1 MKDHLRKALHLQ
13 EGEKIR
19 PVLALGFLL
28 LSNSMAQQIA
38 KIVSV
43 SGFLKKGGANQILIL
58 WLIDMTLILLLAGL
72 QSLIVD
78 RFKRA
83 TLMRWMIIGLA
94 VVYLTLRLMFLLQVR
109 EQIIYAITFI
119 LVDLQWMFFPII
131 FWILANDVFNMAQ
144 AKRIFPL
151 IASWSFAGKILGIGF
166 SAASPSLL
174 NWLGMNVEEVLVL
187 NALIYLLA
195 YLATAIGLRRVKVR
209 ETISKQATMRETL
222 VEGWD
227 FVQNIPAFR
236 YLALAIAA
244 VSVTLTINE
253 FNFLVVSDTAFSSR
267 DSYQQFYSFY
277 QMGLTLASLATQGL
291 LTSRIIQ
298 RIRLKNAF
306 IIQPAATLACT
317 VWMTVQASIIGAVGG
332 MILAKL
338 SQKTI
343 DESARKAFQ
352 SIVPEERRGRV
363 SIFTDSYLPAG
374 ATILGSLLTLAILSI
389 GSQLG
394 SSVPFYAYMAVAAL
408 AGLLAVWAAFRM
420 SRVYDTSMLNW
431 RLKRRQR
438 AASVLD
444 KLDF

>member
-13 EGEKIR
+13 PGEKIG
-19 PVLALGFLL
+19 PLLTFGFLL

-38 KIVSV
+38 KIASV
-43 SGFLKKGGANQILIL
+43 TGFLKKGGANQVLIL
-58 WLIDMTLILLLAGL
+58 WLIDMTLILLIAGL

-78 RFKRA
+78 RFKRS
-83 TLMRWMIIGLA
+83 TLMRWMVIGLV
-94 VVYLTLRLMFLLQVR
+94 VVYLSLRLMFLLQVS
-109 EQIIYAITFI
+109 EQVIYAITFI
-119 LVDLQWMFFPII
+119 LVDVQWMFFPLI
-131 FWILANDVFNMAQ
+131 FWILANDVFSMAQ
-144 AKRIFPL
+144 AKRVFPL

-166 SAASPSLL
+166 SAASPTLL
-174 NWLGMNVEEVLVL
+174 EWLGMNVEDVLVL

-195 YLATAIGLRRVKVR
+195 YFSITIGLRRIQVR
-209 ETISKQATMRETL
+209 EAFSQQATMRETL

-227 FVQNIPAFR
+227 FVQNVPAFR

-253 FNFLVVSDTAFSSR
+253 FNFLVVSDTAFDSR
-267 DSYQQFYSFY
+267 SSYQRFYSFY
-277 QMGLTLASLATQGL
+277 QMGLTLASLAMQSL
-291 LTSRIIQ
+291 LTGRIIK
-298 RIRLKNAF
+298 RIRLKNTF
-306 IIQPAATLACT
+306 VIQPATALACAA
-317 VWMTVQASIIGAVGG
+317 WMVIQANIVGAVGG
-332 MILAKL
+332 MLLAKL

-374 ATILGSLLTLAILSI
+374 ATILGSLITLAILHV
-389 GSQLG
+389 GPQLG
-394 SSVPFYAYMAVAAL
+394 SSVAFYAYMVVAAL
-408 AGLLAVWAAFRM
+408 AGLLAVWAAYKM
-420 SRVYDTSMLNW
+420 SAVYDTSMLNW

-444 KLDF
+444 KLEF